1 MGARDLGS
9 AAKEIPTKGFLGKLR
24 DTHFDSL
31 HNDLEFSYTS
41 EQGRVA
47 RFRPLNYW
55 LTDNVLELFASYKP
69 KQFDSVNFGD
79 REIEWVQSLRL
90 RKALCDSS
98 GQDRDLREVRLA
110 MGRIVGRPIEAW
122 RNVGKLRKHWTS
134 THSDPEGLTA
144 EQ

>member
-9 AAKEIPTKGFLGKLR
+9 AAKEIPTRDFLGKLR

-31 HNDLEFSYTS
+31 HNDLGFSYAS

-98 GQDRDLREVRLA
+98 VQDRDLIEVRLA

-134 THSDPEGLTA
+134 THSDSEGLTA